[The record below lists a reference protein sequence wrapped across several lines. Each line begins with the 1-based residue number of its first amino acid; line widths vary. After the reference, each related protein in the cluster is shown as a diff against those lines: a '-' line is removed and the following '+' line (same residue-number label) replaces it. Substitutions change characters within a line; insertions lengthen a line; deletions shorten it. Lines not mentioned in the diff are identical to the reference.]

1 MSAIK
6 VSSLHIY
13 PIKSTAGIDLPHAMV
28 NELGLAFDRRFVV
41 NDASGQCIT
50 ARTEPKLC
58 LVQTKLTAHGIELS
72 ADNMPT
78 LILTYEKFSNQYQDV
93 TIWGDNIAG
102 QLCSNEADIWF
113 SEYLQRP
120 CQLLFFGQ
128 DSSRKKKPNTERARD
143 VAFAD
148 GYPLLLISQAS
159 LDNLNSRL
167 EGKRLEDSHL
177 ENKHLSDSQQQAVSM
192 AQFRPNIVIDNCQ
205 PFAED
210 GWQRIRIGEV
220 EFKVSKPCERC
231 IFTTINPQNA
241 EKHPEQQPLRMLKS
255 FRQNHNGEVLFGQ
268 NLIALNS
275 GRIKAGDKLTVISHQ
290 KPPVFNLADATSST
304 QATLIKTTNGT
315 NGNSSETENTMQL
328 TCQKIITQTHDVK
341 TFVLTYPGASQIKQL
356 AGQHINLRVNIFGQ
370 EQPCCYTIASN
381 PTTKNQIS
389 LTIKRVH
396 KGKVSNFFH
405 DHFKVGDTV
414 KARVPSGNFHLPDV
428 IPKKVLLLSAGS
440 GITPM
445 LSMLRFM
452 VAEKSNNKVIFLHSA
467 RSEEDLI
474 AREEIENLATTH
486 GNCQVTYTL
495 TRQAKPQ
502 WQGYQ
507 GHLSE
512 RMLTNIA
519 QLIQYEVFVC
529 GPEGFRKAAQQH
541 LRQLGLNKEQYH
553 YESFGA
559 QHTIIPSPTSDPE
572 PTKKQYKKLNIH
584 FDKWKK
590 HYQGDNQKTLLE
602 HGEDAGLILPYSCR
616 AGMCGNCKAQLI
628 NGEVIQTA
636 TDGLTAQEKQAGYI
650 LCSSATA
657 ISDVIIKHG

>member
-1 MSAIK
+1 MFITK

-13 PIKSTAGIDLPHAMV
+13 PIKSTAGINLPDAMV
-28 NELGLAFDRRFVV
+28 DELGLAFDRRFVV
-41 NDASGQCIT
+41 NDALGQCIT
-50 ARTEPKLC
+50 ARTEPRLC
-58 LVQTKLTAHGIELS
+58 LVRTKLTAHGIELS
-72 ADNMPT
+72 TDNMPT
-78 LILTYEKFSNQYQDV
+78 LTLTYEKFSNQYQNV

-128 DSSRKKKPNTERARD
+128 NSSRKKKPNTERARE

-167 EGKRLEDSHL
+167 EGRRLEGMHL
-177 ENKHLSDSQQQAVSM
+177 EDKHLGDSQQQTVSM
-192 AQFRPNIVIDNCQ
+192 AQFRPNIVIDNCL

-210 GWQRIRIGEV
+210 GWQHIRIGEV

-231 IFTTINPQNA
+231 IMTTVNPKKA
-241 EKHPEQQPLRMLKS
+241 EKHPEQQPLRTLKS
-255 FRQNHNGEVLFGQ
+255 FRQTHKGEVLFGQ

-275 GRIKAGDKLTVISHQ
+275 GQIKAGDKVTVISHQ
-290 KPPVFNLADATSST
+290 EPPIFNLADATSPT
-304 QATLIKTTNGT
+304 QATLVN
-315 NGNSSETENTMQL
+315 NASGNSNETENTMQL
-328 TCQKIITQTHDVK
+328 TCQQIITQTHDVK
-341 TFVLTYPGASQIKQL
+341 TFVLTWSGTSQIKQL
-356 AGQHINLRVNIFGQ
+356 AGQHINLLINMFGK

-389 LTIKRVH
+389 LTIKRVP

-405 DHFKVGDTV
+405 DHFKVGDTL
-414 KARVPSGNFHLPDV
+414 KARAPSGNFHLPDV

-452 VAEKSNNKVIFLHSA
+452 VAEKTNNQIIFLHSA

-474 AREEIENLATTH
+474 AREEIASLATAH
-486 GNCQVTYTL
+486 GNCQVIYTL
-495 TRQAKPQ
+495 TRQVRPQ
-502 WQGYQ
+502 WQDYQ

-512 RMLTNIA
+512 RMLTNIT
-519 QLIQYEVFVC
+519 QLTQHEVFVC
-529 GPEGFRKAAQQH
+529 GPEGFRKAAQQY
-541 LRQLGLNKEQYH
+541 LRQLGLSKEQYH

-559 QHTIIPSPTSDPE
+559 KQTIAPSPTDNSVVA
-572 PTKKQYKKLNIH
+572 KAAYSKLNIH
-584 FDKWKK
+584 FDKWQK

-616 AGMCGNCKAQLI
+616 AGMCGSCKAQLI
-628 NGEVIQTA
+628 SGEVMQTA
-636 TDGLTAQEKQAGYI
+636 TDGLTDQEKQTGYI
-650 LCSSATA
+650 LCCSATA
-657 ISDVIIKHG
+657 TSDVVIKHG